1 MRIQDTGPRPTVD
14 HAHRPQT
21 TSGRD
26 GAPRQGPFDTHHAHL
41 GLRRAGRPLSLNSG
55 TLKVHSSL
63 ALGRMGRVTGLIYGP
78 WKGGVVLPCTQ
89 FPYLGRGVWSG
100 NGPAQAPTFTGLP
113 AHLFIF
119 PAKKGEGQA
128 KQKALEAL
136 ALELRG
142 CVSPGGKIPRE
153 KVASGCLVPIPEPLE
168 AQSLKRWHSVKRQGV
183 IKPLTIII
191 ISNYP
196 GIITSNYPGKLKFLC
211 ELTLSSLQDDESTG
225 HSTIDLSPT
234 LPAVIKAKQLFLN
247 TQVKIDLITW
257 EQTTLITRS

>member
-1 MRIQDTGPRPTVD
+1 MVAPLVPVPRSRGLVRQRASPGANFHRFTGPP
-14 HAHRPQT
+14 
-21 TSGRD
+21 
-26 GAPRQGPFDTHHAHL
+26 
-41 GLRRAGRPLSLNSG
+41 
-55 TLKVHSSL
+55 VH
-63 ALGRMGRVTGLIYGP
+63 I
-78 WKGGVVLPCTQ
+78 
-89 FPYLGRGVWSG
+89 
-100 NGPAQAPTFTGLP
+100 
-113 AHLFIF
+113 

-142 CVSPGGKIPRE
+142 CVTLGCKFPRE

-196 GIITSNYPGKLKFLC
+196 GIITPNYPGKLKFLC

-225 HSTIDLSPT
+225 HSTIDLSLT
-234 LPAVIKAKQLFLN
+234 LTKVKAKQLFLI
-247 TQVKIDLITW
+247 TQVKIKLITW
-257 EQTTLITRS
+257 EQKTLITRS